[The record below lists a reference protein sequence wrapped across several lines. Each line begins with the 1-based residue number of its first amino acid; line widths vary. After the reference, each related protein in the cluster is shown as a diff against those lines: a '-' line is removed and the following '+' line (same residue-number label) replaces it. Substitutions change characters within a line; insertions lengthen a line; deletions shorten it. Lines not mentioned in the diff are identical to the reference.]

1 MIKKYFLN
9 LKGNYSFLEFQDP
22 SLKSFE
28 KQFIQNNIQSE
39 TESNINDNAI
49 LNNESAWERGLK
61 NAKEM
66 KNKAQKRKLIEK
78 DDFYDK
84 KMNLSLK
91 EYEIEKENDE
101 RYINVEK

>member
-1 MIKKYFLN
+1 
-9 LKGNYSFLEFQDP
+9 
-22 SLKSFE
+22 
-28 KQFIQNNIQSE
+28 
-39 TESNINDNAI
+39 
-49 LNNESAWERGLK
+49 
-61 NAKEM
+61 M
-66 KNKAQKRKLIEK
+66 KTKAQKRKIIEK

>member
-1 MIKKYFLN
+1 
-9 LKGNYSFLEFQDP
+9 
-22 SLKSFE
+22 
-28 KQFIQNNIQSE
+28 
-39 TESNINDNAI
+39 
-49 LNNESAWERGLK
+49 
-61 NAKEM
+61 M
-66 KNKAQKRKLIEK
+66 KNKAEKRKLIEK